1 MFKMIQIS
9 KEEAEMLRSINPKVF
24 IRRTVK
30 QKSKRHKY
38 AVEEVSWVRA
48 ALAKYRA
55 ENNNIIEME

>member
-1 MFKMIQIS
+1 MIQIS
-9 KEEAEMLRSINPKVF
+9 KEEADMLRNINPKVF

-38 AVEEVSWVRA
+38 SVEEVSWVKT

-55 ENNNIIEME
+55 NNNIEMED

>member
-1 MFKMIQIS
+1 MAKMIQIN
-9 KEEAEMLRSINPKVF
+9 KEEADMLRKINPNVF

-38 AVEEVSWVRA
+38 TVEEVSWVKA

-55 ENNNIIEME
+55 TNKIEIEME

>member
-1 MFKMIQIS
+1 MIQIS
-9 KEEAEMLRSINPKVF
+9 KEEADMLRNINPKVF

-38 AVEEVSWVRA
+38 SVEEVQWVKA

-55 ENNNIIEME
+55 EHNNIIEME